1 MFTNV
6 NIHIHTHRDIGRA
19 CVNEQSYIPGV
30 NEPSYLPGVNEPSY
44 IPGDNVSVVVKDA
57 FMFKHY
63 TNRLHKQFLI

>member
-1 MFTNV
+1 MFMFTNV

-30 NEPSYLPGVNEPSY
+30 NEPSY
-44 IPGDNVSVVVKDA
+44 IPGDNVSVVVEGA